1 MLPNSWLT
9 ALIGVIGASIAAT
22 FGWLARHT
30 IRRVDDLEKQSVT
43 REEFEKFCESREQS
57 DRQRGVDISR
67 LEGKIDSYHQSIST
81 RIDRL
86 LESRHGN
93 R

>member
-1 MLPNSWLT
+1 MLSNSWLSM
-9 ALIGVIGASIAAT
+9 LVGVIATSIAAT
-22 FGWLARHT
+22 FGWMARHT
-30 IRRVDDLEKQSVT
+30 IRRVDDLEKHSVT
-43 REEFEKFCESREQS
+43 RDEFEKFCESREMA

-67 LEGKIDSYHQSIST
+67 LEGKIDSYHQSISA

>member
-1 MLPNSWLT
+1 MLPNSWIAALT
-9 ALIGVIGASIAAT
+9 GVIGTAIAAM
-22 FGWLARHT
+22 FSWLARHT
-30 IRRVDDLEKQSVT
+30 IRRVDDLEKNSIT
-43 REEFEKFCESREQS
+43 RSEFEAFCASREQS
-57 DRQRGVDISR
+57 DQKRGVDISR
-67 LEGKIDSYHQSIST
+67 LEGKIDSYHQSISA